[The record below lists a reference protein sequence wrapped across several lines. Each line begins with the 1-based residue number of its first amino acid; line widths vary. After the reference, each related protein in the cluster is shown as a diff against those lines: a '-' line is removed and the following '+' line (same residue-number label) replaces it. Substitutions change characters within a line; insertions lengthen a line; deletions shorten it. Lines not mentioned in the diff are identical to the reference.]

1 VDGFRGAALWLPPGT
16 SPDEASLVRVVED
29 TVAGVL
35 QDAMFALFAQMEAYH
50 PHAPHWHLPLIGV
63 DPVRQGRGY
72 GSALLRH
79 ALEGCD
85 RHQAL
90 AYLEA
95 TSPRNV
101 ALYARHGFEVLGTI
115 QVGTS
120 PPIAP
125 MVRTPR

>member
-1 VDGFRGAALWLPPGT
+1 VALWLPPGT
-16 SPDEASLVRVVED
+16 SPDEASLVRVIED
-29 TVAGVL
+29 TVAEDL
-35 QDAMFALFAQMEAYH
+35 QGAMFSIIEQMDAYH

-63 DPVRQGRGY
+63 DPVSQGRGY

-79 ALEGCD
+79 VVEGCD
-85 RHQAL
+85 RQQIL

-95 TSPRNV
+95 TSPRNMR
-101 ALYARHGFEVLGTI
+101 LYARHGFEVLGTI

-120 PPIAP
+120 PPLYP